1 MLGIISAL
9 PDEITAV
16 IESLTEVS
24 TQARGS
30 RRYHQGNFE
39 QCPVVAV
46 FSGWGKVAAAATTT
60 QLIAAYDVTD
70 LVFTGVA
77 GAVQHGLAIGDV
89 VVGTDLMQHDMDASP
104 IFPRYEVP
112 LLGKASMATDAAL
125 RSRLRVAAQEFL
137 TVDLAAAVPASSL
150 DWFHVATPKVIE
162 GVIASGDQFI
172 DSAEEIDGLRRRLPQ
187 VACGFLEKRDCG

>member
-24 TQARGS
+24 TQTLGS
-30 RRYHQGNFE
+30 RRYHRGNFE
-39 QCPVVAV
+39 ECPVVAV

-89 VVGTDLMQHDMDASP
+89 VVGTDLIQHDMDASP

-112 LLGKASMATDAAL
+112 LLGRALLATDAGL
-125 RSRLRVAAQEFL
+125 RARLHAAAAGFL
-137 TVDLAAAVPASSL
+137 REDLAAVVPQSSR
-150 DWFHVATPKVIE
+150 DWFRISSPRGIE
-162 GVIASGDQFI
+162 GMRASG
-172 DSAEEIDGLRRRLPQ
+172 
-187 VACGFLEKRDCG
+187 V